1 MENTFIKKFEREMD
15 DESITILNEILNNK
29 YYTEEQRDIIFNSA
43 LCIIH
48 TGDQSIS
55 YLKQLHEL
63 LKNEKI
69 INNKSLLQVLS
80 SFITECNK
88 KNLFTNIDYEQRNLL
103 QDKIKTIITVIMES
117 PNLETDLNDPD
128 FINILNGIISEKLKY
143 NNYQFICE
151 LCQNKNVKN
160 NLQKRNIALEVALNK
175 EVDIMTTNSNL
186 YPHAVN
192 VLGDKDILSLDSAT
206 YRKVV
211 STAIVNIQAYPL
223 YIALKQENLTPKKKK
238 AIIDYYYEI
247 LDKYLQKYL
256 FVDINEIKKKSQT
269 PIFSVVYCNRLLS
282 MSDDNYVKTLK
293 QIRLCNKPL
302 SYAVVLSSD
311 SINEEQLEIALE
323 LISKGP
329 AEKISEYNRYPEA
342 DYKYQVA
349 RIAISPVLTKLPK
362 EAYKKFITLINSY
375 CEQCNILN
383 ENKEFDKWQII
394 YSKIDQIVSL
404 FYNQTLYEK
413 NIERL
418 LIAVDEII
426 SADDN
431 RYLIEQIG
439 KFCNHNNS
447 AYYNNYEYKMV
458 IYLLKHQYLISKKEK
473 NFDKFYNLVDYFTN
487 KNIPFIENKRSLF
500 DTFTMYTA
508 EEIKKQTEIMNN
520 QGQYNINIYR
530 IFNGIDQTIIGT
542 VTDNKNIYIRKLVPP
557 YTEE

>member
-15 DESITILNEILNNK
+15 DESITILKEILNNK
-29 YYTEEQRDIIFNSA
+29 YYSDEQRDIIFNSA

-48 TGDQSIS
+48 TGYQSIS

-80 SFITECNK
+80 SFINECNK
-88 KNLFTNIDYEQRNLL
+88 NNLFTNINYEQRNLL
-103 QDKIKTIITVIMES
+103 QDKIKTTITVIMSS

-128 FINILNGIISEKLKY
+128 FINILNGILIKKPKY

-151 LCQNKNVKN
+151 LCQNENVKN
-160 NLQKRNIALEVALNK
+160 NIQKRNIALEVALNQ

-186 YPHAVN
+186 CSHAVN
-192 VLGDKDILSLDSAT
+192 VLADKDILLLGNAT

-211 STAIVNIQAYPL
+211 STVIVNIQSYPL

-247 LDKYLQKYL
+247 LDMHLPKYM
-256 FVDINEIKKKSQT
+256 FVDINEIKRKSQT

-282 MSDDNYVKTLK
+282 MTDDIYVKTLK
-293 QIRLCNKPL
+293 QIRQCNKPL
-302 SYAVVLSSD
+302 SYAVVLSSG

-329 AEKISEYNRYPEA
+329 AEKINKYNRYPEV

-349 RIAISPVLTKLPK
+349 RIAISPVLTKLPI

-375 CEQCNILN
+375 CEQCN
-383 ENKEFDKWQII
+383 KEFDKWQII
-394 YSKIDQIVSL
+394 YTKINQIVSL
-404 FYNQTLYEK
+404 FYKSTLYEK

-418 LIAVDEII
+418 LIAVDDII
-426 SADDN
+426 SADDYG
-431 RYLIEQIG
+431 YLIEQIG

-458 IYLLKHQYLISKKEK
+458 IDLLKQQYLISKKEK
-473 NFDKFYNLVDYFTN
+473 SFDKFNNLVDYFTN

-500 DTFTMYTA
+500 DTFTIYTG

-530 IFNGIDQTIIGT
+530 IFRGIDQTVIGT
-542 VTDNKNIYIRKLVPP
+542 VTDKKNIYIRKLVPP

>member
-15 DESITILNEILNNK
+15 DESITILKEILNNK
-29 YYTEEQRDIIFNSA
+29 YYSDEQRDIIFNSA

-48 TGDQSIS
+48 TGYQSIS

-80 SFITECNK
+80 SFINECNK
-88 KNLFTNIDYEQRNLL
+88 NNLFTNINYEQRNLL
-103 QDKIKTIITVIMES
+103 QDKIKTTITVIMSS

-128 FINILNGIISEKLKY
+128 FINILNGILIEKPKY

-151 LCQNKNVKN
+151 LCQNENVKN
-160 NLQKRNIALEVALNK
+160 NIQKRNIALEVALNQ

-186 YPHAVN
+186 CPHAVN
-192 VLGDKDILSLDSAT
+192 VLADKDILLLGNAT

-211 STAIVNIQAYPL
+211 STVIVNIQSYPL

-247 LDKYLQKYL
+247 LDKHLPKYM
-256 FVDINEIKKKSQT
+256 FVDINEIKRKSQT

-282 MSDDNYVKTLK
+282 MTDDIYVKTLK
-293 QIRLCNKPL
+293 QIRQCNKPL
-302 SYAVVLSSD
+302 SYAVVLSSG

-329 AEKISEYNRYPEA
+329 AEKINKYNRYPEV

-349 RIAISPVLTKLPK
+349 RIAISPVLTKLPI

-375 CEQCNILN
+375 CEQCN
-383 ENKEFDKWQII
+383 KEFDKWQII
-394 YSKIDQIVSL
+394 YTKINQIVSL
-404 FYNQTLYEK
+404 FYNPTLYEK

-418 LIAVDEII
+418 LIAVDDII
-426 SADDN
+426 SADDY

-458 IYLLKHQYLISKKEK
+458 IDLLKQQYLISKKEK
-473 NFDKFYNLVDYFTN
+473 SFDKFNNLVDYFTN

-500 DTFTMYTA
+500 DTFTIYTG

-530 IFNGIDQTIIGT
+530 IFHGIDQTVIGT
-542 VTDNKNIYIRKLVPP
+542 VTDKKNIYIRKLVPP